1 MKHSKHKGVLRR
13 SQLTGGSARKT
24 VGKAT
29 NNRSLQ
35 AKGSVQ
41 KAKGSVQ
48 DVAGKVQK
56 KVGGAV
62 KKK

>member
-1 MKHSKHKGVLRR
+1 VTK
-13 SQLTGGSARKT
+13 
-24 VGKAT
+24 
-29 NNRSLQ
+29 NRSLQ

-48 DVAGKVQK
+48 DAAGKTTR
-56 KVGGAV
+56 KVTT